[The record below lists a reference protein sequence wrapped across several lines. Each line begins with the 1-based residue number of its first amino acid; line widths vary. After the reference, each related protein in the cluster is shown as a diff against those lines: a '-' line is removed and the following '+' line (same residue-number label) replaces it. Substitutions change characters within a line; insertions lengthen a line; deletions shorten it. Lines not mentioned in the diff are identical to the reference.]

1 MSIVP
6 YQSAH
11 SARRN
16 KLLLL
21 AFVIL
26 VIVVSSTA
34 LSVAALLTP
43 ENNDVRILPD
53 MGRRHV
59 GVQVASDVYLS
70 QPPTSGPHIAEEV
83 AWGEHMATLSDS
95 AQLHAL
101 ERGGVILHYNCPA
114 GCPED
119 VEALRGILND
129 AGTDRLLLHPYT
141 NMDDRFAVTA
151 WTRLLALDE
160 VDRDL
165 IVDFI
170 EDYRGIVREG

>member
-6 YQSAH
+6 YQTAH
-11 SARRN
+11 PARRN

-34 LSVAALLTP
+34 LAVAALLTP
-43 ENNDVRILPD
+43 EKNDVRILPD

-59 GVQVASDVYLS
+59 QVQVASDVYIS
-70 QPPTSGPHIAEEV
+70 HPPTSGPHMPEEV
-83 AWGEHMATLSDS
+83 SWGEHATTLSDA

-101 ERGGVILHYNCPA
+101 ERGAVILHYNCPN
-114 GCPED
+114 GCAAD
-119 VEALRGILND
+119 VETLRGILND
-129 AGTDRLLLHPYT
+129 AGTEQLILHPYT

-151 WTRLLALDE
+151 WTRLLALDAI
-160 VDRDL
+160 DREL

-170 EDYRGIVREG
+170 EDYRGTVRED